1 MTWNRATRRVRLF
14 VNGEVKHE
22 STVAPDKNINFMN
35 SGHSVYDI
43 GLKRDTDTFVHAY
56 FSDLMIFTRELGFSS
71 SENVNE
77 IKDEIFLTH
86 PLHNLV

>member
-14 VNGEVKHE
+14 VNGEVKNN
-22 STVAPDKNINFMN
+22 STVAPDRNINFMN
-35 SGHSVYDI
+35 SKHSVYDI
-43 GLKRDTDTFVHAY
+43 GLKRDSNTVAHAY

-77 IKDEIFLTH
+77 IRNVIFLTH

>member
-43 GLKRDTDTFVHAY
+43 GLKRDSGTLAHAY
-56 FSDLMIFTRELGFSS
+56 FSDLMIFTRELEFSS

>member
-43 GLKRDTDTFVHAY
+43 GLKGTLILLCMRISV
-56 FSDLMIFTRELGFSS
+56 I
-71 SENVNE
+71 
-77 IKDEIFLTH
+77 
-86 PLHNLV
+86 